1 MFLSYT
7 ESMEGGI
14 TMANVK
20 TAISLEESLF
30 HEVEAVAQEMRVPR
44 SRLFVMAVE
53 EFLRR
58 RRNQALL
65 EAINA
70 AYDDFP
76 DEQERSVMEA
86 MQRNL
91 PNIVDAW

>member
-1 MFLSYT
+1 VK
-7 ESMEGGI
+7 GGI
-14 TMANVK
+14 TVANVK

-30 HEVEAVAQEMRVPR
+30 HQVEAVAQAMQVPR

-76 DEQERSVMEA
+76 DDQERTVLEA

-91 PNIVDAW
+91 SNIVDEW

>member
-1 MFLSYT
+1 
-7 ESMEGGI
+7 
-14 TMANVK
+14 MANVK

-30 HEVEAVAQEMRVPR
+30 QQIETVAQEMQIPR

-53 EFLRR
+53 DFLRR

-65 EAINA
+65 DSINT

-76 DEQERSVMEA
+76 DPEEQMVMDA
-86 MQRNL
+86 MQDDL
-91 PNIVDAW
+91 SAALWKSGKPI

>member
-1 MFLSYT
+1 
-7 ESMEGGI
+7 
-14 TMANVK
+14 MANVK

-30 HEVEAVAQEMRVPR
+30 HEIEIVAQEMQIPR

-53 EFLRR
+53 DFLRR

-65 EAINA
+65 DSINT

-76 DEQERSVMEA
+76 DPEEQTVRDA
-86 MQRNL
+86 MQAAL
-91 PNIVDAW
+91 TDIVEEW